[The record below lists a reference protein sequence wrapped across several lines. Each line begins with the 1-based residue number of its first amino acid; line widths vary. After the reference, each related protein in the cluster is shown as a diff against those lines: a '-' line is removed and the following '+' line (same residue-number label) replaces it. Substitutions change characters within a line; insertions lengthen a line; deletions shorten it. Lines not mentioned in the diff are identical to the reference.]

1 MNRLKTRYQ
10 EEIVPV
16 LKKELGVK
24 SVFQVPALK
33 KVVVNFGVTDPADP
47 RARAQ
52 AMENIKAQVALITGQ
67 APQITKAKKAISNFK
82 LRQGD
87 PMGVM
92 VTLRGER
99 MWEFVDKLISIVLP
113 RVKDFRGVSN
123 TAFDGQGNYS
133 LGIEEQIIFPEIKY
147 DEIERIRPLQVNFV
161 ISGGNN
167 QNSYLLLKL
176 LGMPF
181 SKENQQ

>member
-33 KVVVNFGVTDPADP
+33 KVVVNFGVTDPVDP

-161 ISGGNN
+161 ISGGDN
-167 QNSYLLLKL
+167 QNSHRLLQL

>member
-161 ISGGNN
+161 ISGGDN
-167 QNSYLLLKL
+167 QNSHRLLQL

>member
-10 EEIVPV
+10 EEIVPI
-16 LKKELGVK
+16 LKKELGAV

-67 APQITKAKKAISNFK
+67 APQITKAKKAIANFK

-87 PMGVM
+87 PTGVM
-92 VTLRGER
+92 VTLRGEK

-123 TAFDGQGNYS
+123 TAFDGKGNYS

-147 DEIERIRPLQVNFV
+147 DEIERIRPLQINFV
-161 ISGGNN
+161 ISGAEN
-167 QNSYLLLKL
+167 QQSHRLLQL

>member
-52 AMENIKAQVALITGQ
+52 AMENIKAQVSLITGQ

-167 QNSYLLLKL
+167 QNSHLLLKL

>member
-1 MNRLKTRYQ
+1 MNRLKNRYQ

-16 LKKELGVK
+16 LKKELGVV

-67 APQITKAKKAISNFK
+67 APQITKAKKAIANFK

-99 MWEFVDKLISIVLP
+99 MWEFTDKLISIVLP
-113 RVKDFRGVSN
+113 RVKDFRGISN

-147 DEIERIRPLQVNFV
+147 DEIERIRPLQINFV

-167 QNSYLLLKL
+167 QNSHRLLQL

-181 SKENQQ
+181 SKENQ